1 MGLLKTTM
9 SGEPLEETMS
19 FGNFF
24 GGRIL
29 WDESMAGNAF
39 RWCEKNPSGLM
50 IGLVGADHVKF
61 EKGVNGRYASL
72 AKGTRETISVLLNP
86 TLIDTRPSGSVSNY
100 INADSSL
107 YPDQITLQLRY
118 LKDGVSF
125 SSPDRSLP
133 ENTGGV
139 LPLADYIVIS
149 NTV

>member
-1 MGLLKTTM
+1 LGLLQTTVP
-9 SGEPLEETMS
+9 GEALERTMS

-24 GGRIL
+24 IGRIL
-29 WDESMAGNAF
+29 WDESMAGHAF
-39 RWCEKNPSGLM
+39 RWCENNPGGLM

-72 AKGTRETISVLLNP
+72 AKGTRESISVLLNP
-86 TLIDTRPSGSVSNY
+86 TLIDTRPSGSVLNY
-100 INADSSL
+100 ANADSSL

-125 SSPDRSLP
+125 SSPDQSLP

-139 LPLADYIVIS
+139 LSLADYIVIS
-149 NTV
+149 KTA